1 MADGFTLEKFAQ
13 NPFYQEVNRRLVA
26 LASLRPGQRVVDL
39 GAGTGAVTR
48 LLVAEV
54 AREPGPPARRRGAE
68 VIAVEPSESAIEAA
82 RRNLENISGAV
93 VRFAQGSA
101 ERLSQFVRRPV
112 DAVFFCNAIH
122 LVKEKAAVVQEV
134 YRSLRKGGTFSFNTA
149 FFQGAEPPESLQF
162 YRRWMMK
169 ALRFLRENYD
179 LAPDKA
185 QRAQARQP
193 LSPEEYGTL
202 LEANGFHVR
211 ENQVVPVP
219 MTLKGF
225 EDISEY
231 SLFIEGVMPG
241 VPLEPGSEALKH
253 GARAAFEELGLET
266 SLRNWLLVVASKE

>member
-1 MADGFTLEKFAQ
+1 MADGFTLEKFSQ

-26 LASLRPGQRVVDL
+26 LARPEPGQCVVDL

-54 AREPGPPARRRGAE
+54 ANKPTAE

-93 VRFAQGSA
+93 VRFVQGSA
-101 ERLSQFVRRPV
+101 ERLSQIVRRPV

-122 LVKEKAAVVQEV
+122 LVQEKAAVVEEV
-134 YRSLRKGGTFSFNTA
+134 YQSLRKGGTFSFNTA
-149 FFQGAEPPESLQF
+149 FFQGAEPAESLQF

-169 ALRFLRENYD
+169 ALRFLREQYD
-179 LAPDKA
+179 LGPDKA
-185 QRAQARQP
+185 QRALARQP
-193 LSPEEYGTL
+193 LSPEEYGAL

-231 SLFIEGVMPG
+231 DLFIEGVMPG
-241 VPLEPGSEALKH
+241 VPLGPGSEALKH
-253 GARAAFEELGLET
+253 GARGAFEELGLET
-266 SLRNWLLVVASKE
+266 SPRNWLLVVASKN